1 MKITKSKTLTAS
13 AVIGLNRGYSD
24 EKITNEKL
32 KDAILIAQQMVK
44 NTKRVLLTVKLTQ
57 CEILFLGQDE
67 PSVTLDFIN
76 YPKFPY
82 EEDVWKN
89 AILLFIKNIMRKLE
103 QNRTVIIFQDET
115 LMFDNSEKIN
125 PKINIT

>member
-1 MKITKSKTLTAS
+1 MKITKCKTLTAS
-13 AVIGLNRGYSD
+13 AVIGLNRGYTD
-24 EKITNEKL
+24 EKITNAEL
-32 KDAILIAQQMVK
+32 KETILIAQQVVK
-44 NTKRVLLTVKLTQ
+44 NTKRILLSVKLTK